1 MKDDEYYFHLLLIFK
16 NSTITNILDVIINYM
31 KLIFD
36 DIHYNF
42 YFQIVYVNPNPSL
55 TYVDRKL
62 EIIKEDEM
70 NKKIVL

>member
-1 MKDDEYYFHLLLIFK
+1 M
-16 NSTITNILDVIINYM
+16 NYI

-42 YFQIVYVNPNPSL
+42 DFQIVYVNPSL
-55 TYVDRKL
+55 TYVHRKL

-70 NKKIVL
+70 NKIIESLDKKINYLFRNF